1 MQRASPTTMLSPRI
15 VGRFIVVGTSVAAIY
30 IVLSL
35 ALNRFIADLRVAS
48 AIAFAVAVAI
58 QYLGHRLYTF
68 GSRNRKA
75 DELFRFLVVI
85 SLGIVLSFVITHVG
99 GAMSVSPILSLLT
112 VAVVTPLVNF
122 IFFSLWVFV
131 ARDGGRQ

>member
-1 MQRASPTTMLSPRI
+1 MQRTSPTTMFSPR
-15 VGRFIVVGTSVAAIY
+15 VAGRFIIVGTSVAAIY
-30 IVLSL
+30 IALSL
-35 ALNRFIADLRVAS
+35 ALNRIIPDLRVAS

-85 SLGIVLSFVITHVG
+85 SVGIVLSFVITHIG
-99 GAMSVSPILSLLT
+99 SAFSVSPVLSLLI

-122 IFFSLWVFV
+122 IFFSVWVFV
-131 ARDGGRQ
+131 ARDGRRQ